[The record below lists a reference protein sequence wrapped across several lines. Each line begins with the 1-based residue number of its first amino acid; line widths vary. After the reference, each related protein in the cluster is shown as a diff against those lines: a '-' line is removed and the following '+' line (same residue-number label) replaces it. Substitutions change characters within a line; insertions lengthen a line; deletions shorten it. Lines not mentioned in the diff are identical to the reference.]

1 MFDQLKNLKS
11 LAGLMGNPG
20 QMREKMEKLQ
30 AELSRLTA
38 EADAGAG
45 AVRVVVNGEMQVISV
60 RLDPA
65 MIAVLAGQGA
75 EADRAMI
82 EELIT
87 SATNEALDR
96 AKELVRQEMAKLTDG
111 LNLPGLDGL
120 LGQGDL

>member
-1 MFDQLKNLKS
+1 MFDQLKQLKS
-11 LAGLMGNPG
+11 LAGLMGNAG

-30 AELSRLTA
+30 AELARLTA

-45 AVRVVVNGEMQVISV
+45 AVRVVVNGKMHVLSV

-65 MIAVLAGQGA
+65 MIVVLAGQGA
-75 EADRAMI
+75 DTDRAMI

-120 LGQGDL
+120 LGQD